1 MCVGSPAVLVEVW
14 SDAGARVGRLGDGH
28 VVSLAFLPEAE
39 AGDVVL
45 VHLGIPVEVLVPEA
59 TQPESTQPE
68 GAPT

>member
-1 MCVGSPAVLVEVW
+1 MCIGSSAVLVEVW
-14 SDAGARVGRLGDGH
+14 EDGGAPVGRLSDGH

-45 VHLGIPVEVLVPEA
+45 VHLGIPVEVIA
-59 TQPESTQPE
+59 PESIEPE

>member
-1 MCVGSPAVLVEVW
+1 MVDRLCAPAL
-14 SDAGARVGRLGDGH
+14 DGH

-45 VHLGIPVEVLVPEA
+45 VHLGIPVEVLAP
-59 TQPESTQPE
+59 QSTEPE

>member
-1 MCVGSPAVLVEVW
+1 MCIGSSTMLVEVW
-14 SDAGARVGRLGDGH
+14 DDEGSRVGRLGDGH

-45 VHLGIPVEVLVPEA
+45 VHLGIPVEVIA
-59 TQPESTQPE
+59 PESIEPE